1 MTTKDTGGSA
11 FPNPSLAD
19 ESYRAQPGDMGMTLR
34 DWFAGQALSAMPEP
48 TRYVGPE
55 QTKLSLAKHARNAYQ
70 IADAMIAARGAD
82 Q

>member
-1 MTTKDTGGSA
+1 MSHWTKNGGSA

-34 DWFAGQALSAMPEP
+34 DWFAGQAL
-48 TRYVGPE
+48 VGV
-55 QTKLSLAKHARNAYQ
+55 LSSPRFQQPLDAADLYR
-70 IADAMIAARGAD
+70 IADVMIAARGAD